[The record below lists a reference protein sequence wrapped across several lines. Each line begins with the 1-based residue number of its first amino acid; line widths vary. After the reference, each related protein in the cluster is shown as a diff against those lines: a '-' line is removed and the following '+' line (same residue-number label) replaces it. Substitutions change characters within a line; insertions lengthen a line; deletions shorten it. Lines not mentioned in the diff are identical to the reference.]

1 MRTNAHNRA
10 KPTHAKPKN
19 PNIKSIKNDNK
30 WKQTKMEYKQ
40 NRKMW
45 MEEAKAWNEYDTLN
59 GAGNEN
65 MHRPNEAPTK
75 MNEKRQMESA
85 KECENEGE
93 IIVRTVKDN
102 ARNGGR
108 RKSISEKTQGLV
120 KRVYKV
126 GYLLRTDIIYHPSP
140 IF

>member
-1 MRTNAHNRA
+1 
-10 KPTHAKPKN
+10 
-19 PNIKSIKNDNK
+19 
-30 WKQTKMEYKQ
+30 
-40 NRKMW
+40 
-45 MEEAKAWNEYDTLN
+45 LN